1 MKNTN
6 VKKAAFLLA
15 GILMIL
21 CVVSGIFLFLH
32 QTTASEKYDAHI
44 YVDGELYQVIPL
56 HQVTSTYR
64 LTITAENGGYNTIE
78 VSPHAICIQRADCP
92 DQICVKQG
100 IIRNSLIPIT
110 CLPHKLVI
118 ELKPSSATGSA
129 TMPDIITH

>member
-21 CVVSGIFLFLH
+21 CIVSGIFILFH

-64 LTITAENGGYNTIE
+64 LTITAENGGSNTIE
-78 VSPHAICIQRADCP
+78 VSPHAICIQSADCP
-92 DQICVKQG
+92 DRICVKQG
-100 IIRNSLIPIT
+100 TIRNSLIPIT
-110 CLPHKLVI
+110 CLPHGLVI
-118 ELKPSSATGSA
+118 ELKPAVAIDSGNT
-129 TMPDIITH
+129 PDIMTH